1 MIGSYYFA
9 EIDMITTDD
18 DLLRTHACSLAVEMY
33 SKQIIMILA

>member
-1 MIGSYYFA
+1 MIVSFYFA
-9 EIDMITTDD
+9 EDMMTTDD